1 MKRFLKL
8 ASASLVALQVCGA
21 ASMAD
26 DSSSVVAPTLR
37 AGAAKLD
44 ITPDPSAL
52 PKGFI
57 GVMDPINVRALVFES
72 EGRKAALVS
81 VDAGAIPD
89 TVWQQVTGKAAEALG
104 IPAANILIT
113 ATHTHSVPRDMGPD
127 LPDRIVET
135 IQQAA
140 AALEPATIAY
150 GEGVSHINVN
160 RNIIDP
166 ETRKWW
172 EGPNYGGP
180 SDKTVGVVGVL
191 DAEGQPIAVYYN
203 YAVHAVITGQSDK
216 ISADIPGAASRYIE
230 ESLGG
235 DAVALWSE
243 GAAGDQNPI
252 YFQQTYDLRE
262 IRIRDFAEKGI
273 DISNAMP
280 PGGQGLDRED
290 PEVHKLMKQQEQ
302 MTTSMG
308 QMLGEEVLH
317 VMRAN
322 LDRPEAAPVIY
333 GAAKNIQCPGR
344 ARTDEGR
351 AGAPGS
357 YVDADPVPIR
367 LSLLRIGDIVLGGVN
382 AEVFNP
388 IAVKFKAKAPSA
400 RTMMATLTNGYAPS
414 GYIPHDAAYGQYTF
428 EVLSSR
434 LKPGC
439 AEEAITGGL
448 LDLIDASELDRRKP

>member
-1 MKRFLKL
+1 MKRFLKI
-8 ASASLVALQVCGA
+8 ASASLAVLQACGA
-21 ASMAD
+21 ASMAE
-26 DSSSVVAPTLR
+26 DSSSAGAPELR

-44 ITPDPSAL
+44 ITPDPSSL
-52 PKGFI
+52 PKGFL
-57 GVMDPINVRALVFES
+57 GVMDPINVRALVLES
-72 EGRKAALVS
+72 DGRTAALVS
-81 VDAGAIPD
+81 VDAGAVPD
-89 TVWQQVTGKAAEALG
+89 TVWRSVTERAAESLG
-104 IPAANILIT
+104 IPAANILVT
-113 ATHTHSVPRDMGPD
+113 ATHTHSVPRDMGPA
-127 LPDRIVET
+127 LSDRIVDA
-135 IQQAA
+135 IRQAA

-160 RNIIDP
+160 RNMIDP
-166 ETRKWW
+166 DTRKWW

-180 SDKTVGVVGVL
+180 SDKTVAVLGVL
-191 DAEGQPIAVYYN
+191 DAQGQPIAVYYN
-203 YAVHAVITGQSDK
+203 YAVHAVLTGQSDK

-230 ESLGG
+230 ESLVG

-262 IRIRDFAEKGI
+262 IRIREFASRGI

-280 PGGQGLDRED
+280 PGGQGLDRDD
-290 PEVHKLMKQQEQ
+290 PQVRKLMKQQEQ
-302 MTTSMG
+302 MTASMG

-322 LDRPEAAPVIY
+322 LDRPEAVPVIY
-333 GAAKNIQCPGR
+333 GTAKNVQCPGR
-344 ARTDEGR
+344 VRTDEGR

-357 YVDADPVPIR
+357 YADADPVPIR

-388 IAVKFKAKAPSA
+388 ISVKFKAKAPSA

-439 AEEAITGGL
+439 AEEAITDGL